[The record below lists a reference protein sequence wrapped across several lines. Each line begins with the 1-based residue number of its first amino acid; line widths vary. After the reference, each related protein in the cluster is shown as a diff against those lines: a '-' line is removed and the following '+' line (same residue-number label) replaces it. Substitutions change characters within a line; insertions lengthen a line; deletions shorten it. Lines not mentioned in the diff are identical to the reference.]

1 MYQYPNYL
9 AHHGVKGMKWGVR
22 RARKSMAKRTR
33 RKESSISDK
42 EALQWKKDVKK
53 GVKTG
58 KVAWDKDYSSTFYS
72 RADGRKISKS
82 YYKAVDAEIKKRG
95 NLKVIGLTGAATA
108 GVAICA
114 KMGIL

>member
-1 MYQYPNYL
+1 MYKYPNYL

-22 RARKSMAKRTR
+22 RAKKSMAKRTH

-42 EALQWKKDVKK
+42 EALQWKKYVKK

-58 KVAWDKDYSSTFYS
+58 KVDWNKDYASTFYS
-72 RADGRKISKS
+72 KADGRQISKS

-95 NLKVIGLTGAATA
+95 NLKVIGLAGAATA
-108 GVAICA
+108 GVAVCA